1 MVELFL
7 SGVDMMLMTFNLF
20 WFLVTLSILI
30 SVNYLY
36 NEMTNKSK
44 VHWIISVINY
54 LLSLGLIYVL
64 ILCTRN
70 IVYLIFLI

>member
-20 WFLVTLSILI
+20 WFLVTLLILI

-36 NEMTNKSK
+36 NEMANKSK

>member
-7 SGVDMMLMTFNLF
+7 SGVDMMLMIFNLF

-36 NEMTNKSK
+36 NEMANSSK
-44 VHWIISVINY
+44 VHWLITIINY
-54 LLSLGLIYVL
+54 ALSIGLIYVL
-64 ILCTRN
+64 ILCIRN
-70 IVYLIFLI
+70 MLYLIF